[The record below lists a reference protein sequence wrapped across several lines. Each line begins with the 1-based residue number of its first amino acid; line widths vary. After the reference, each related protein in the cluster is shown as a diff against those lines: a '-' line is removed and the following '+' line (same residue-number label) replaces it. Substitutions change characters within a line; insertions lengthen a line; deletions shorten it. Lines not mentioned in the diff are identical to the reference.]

1 MSYIDALH
9 TKWPLWSDGDWC
21 HEACAEVDRLRTDLA
36 AARAEAERAAL
47 EAENR
52 GLRSGFVAIGQKH
65 KADSIEYIWWCGGY
79 PKEGALVYVTR
90 DALTEEQL
98 ATLAPKEGNA
108 P

>member
-1 MSYIDALH
+1 MSYIDEINGR
-9 TKWPLWSDGDWC
+9 SDLPTSDYKLGF
-21 HEACAEVDRLRTDLA
+21 ACAEVDRLRTDLA

-52 GLRSGFVAIGQKH
+52 ALRSGFVAIGQKH

-98 ATLAPKEGNA
+98 ASLAPKEGK
-108 P
+108 